1 MWYVRHYRETAKG
14 PEHSATAS
22 SRERCL
28 STMHV
33 LEFSLLLWLRSL
45 LIGVVGAL
53 TGLGGGVVL
62 GPLLTLAL
70 QLLWRAI

>member
-1 MWYVRHYRETAKG
+1 
-14 PEHSATAS
+14 
-22 SRERCL
+22 
-28 STMHV
+28 MHV